1 MSKLVTK
8 DEIMEKYARKLR
20 AKADV
25 ISGNWEA
32 AKERMIRGYEAT
44 PFNTARK
51 SAYATM
57 VRAAKHRV
65 DVEKAIR
72 NYEAK
77 MF

>member
-1 MSKLVTK
+1 MIKMVTK
-8 DEIMEKYARKLR
+8 AEILDKYGRKLR
-20 AKADV
+20 AKAPV
-25 ISGNWEA
+25 ISANWEA
-32 AKERMIRGYEAT
+32 AKERMIKGYDAT

-51 SAYATM
+51 DAYETM

-65 DVEKAIR
+65 DIEKAIR